1 MLTSLFWSRSDPLP
15 PTGLRVTDSTSNSMT
30 IQWTHDATKSFC
42 LKWNVTYTE
51 KKKTDVK
58 AFTTN
63 SVNENELTLG
73 RLAPGLTYIIR
84 VFGVT
89 TKDVVS
95 RMPTQLEATVSKY
108 HIQIY
113 DMLTLHNIVFKSYIA
128 DEHMCIAIQGI
139 YRRFT

>member
-1 MLTSLFWSRSDPLP
+1 MLTPLFWSRSDPLP
-15 PTGLRVTDSTSNSMT
+15 PTGLRVADSTTNSVT

-51 KKKTDVK
+51 KNKTDVK

-63 SVNENELTLG
+63 SANEKELTLG

-89 TKDVVS
+89 TNDVVS
-95 RMPTQLEATVSKY
+95 RMATTLEATVSKCY
-108 HIQIY
+108 IQTIWAQNKGY
-113 DMLTLHNIVFKSYIA
+113 MA
-128 DEHMCIAIQGI
+128 Q
-139 YRRFT
+139 